1 MAIIAQSCSR
11 KKDTFINRNFHALG
25 TRYNILYNG
34 ELALERG
41 KLAVNDEFTENFW
54 ELLPVERMNISEDV
68 FLPGESR
75 NQDFE
80 RAEEKAIKAIQKHG
94 MNIDGKEKNYQI
106 DEAYLLLGKSR
117 YYDQRF
123 VPALA
128 AFNNILNKYP
138 TSDKINQVKIWREKS
153 NMRLDNNKVAIKR
166 LKRLLEEE
174 EGVLTG
180 QDLAD
185 ATAALAQAYINIE
198 AKDSALGQLAIAA
211 NTTKINREKAR
222 YHYIRGQ
229 LFNEFGQKDSANVE
243 FDAIIEMHRKI
254 PRSFYINAH
263 LEKSNNFNVL
273 DGNLLEFEEYLVDL
287 EENRENRPFL
297 DKIYYRIAEYHR
309 GQTSDS
315 MAESYYNKSL
325 RKTTSDNYLRALNY
339 ETLGNMYFDR
349 NIYKTAGFYYDST
362 MTAMQPN
369 TKPFRVIKKKRENL
383 DDVIYYEAVAQAND
397 SILNIVSLSKEEQLA
412 IYSDYVDFL
421 KEQAI
426 KEQELKEKEEQRQ
439 KNTIAAK
446 TAAANTRAGKTLN
459 NPNSLPGGGFNQN
472 GSGSSFYFYN
482 PSTVAYGKNEFL
494 NIWGDRKLQDNWR
507 LSNQKAN
514 NVVALKESGAKDT
527 FEDQKYDPETYIAS
541 LPKEQVQIDS
551 ISKERNFAYYQLGII
566 YKEKFKELELS
577 KSRFETLLKN
587 SPEERLV
594 LPSKYNLFKIYSE
607 LGLTRNAEAMKSHII
622 SSYPDSRYAEIL
634 LNPQS
639 ELAKDEN
646 SPEALYTNLY
656 KKFNDQKYA
665 EVITEAD
672 KQIKRLEGDGY
683 VPKFEILK
691 ASAKGRL
698 YGFEAYKESVNYI
711 ALNYV
716 NTEEGDKAQDIL
728 DNAIPTLEKK
738 EFVPDDKAQ
747 YFNVI
752 YQFNVDTK
760 EDVEAFVT
768 ILEQEV
774 AKIEYFDLSVSKDVY
789 DQNTLFIVV
798 HGLKSIQG
806 ARGFAQLLQSDKKD
820 KRGRPLKPKITR
832 DYFAISS
839 PNYAI
844 IQRHKN
850 LNAYLKLE

>member
-174 EGVLTG
+174 EGVITG

-198 AKDSALGQLAIAA
+198 ARDSALGQLAIAA

-243 FDAIIEMHRKI
+243 FDAIIEMHRNI

-263 LEKSNNFNVL
+263 LEKSNNFNTL

-309 GQTSDS
+309 GQASDS
-315 MAESYYNKSL
+315 MAEAYYNKSL

-339 ETLGNMYFDR
+339 ETLGNMYFER

-369 TKPFRVIKKKRENL
+369 TKPFRIIKKKRENL

-541 LPKEQVQIDS
+541 LPKEQGQIDS

-656 KKFNDQKYA
+656 KKFNEQKYA
-665 EVITEAD
+665 EVIAEAD

-738 EFVPDDKAQ
+738 EFVPDDKAE

-774 AKIEYFDLSVSKDVY
+774 AKIEYFDLSVSKDIY